1 MQLGFMAANRTLM
14 LSMAVVSGLW
24 FGSAAA
30 LDRNGAIDAAKRQ
43 VKDRCTAA
51 TFCTFTAK
59 QERDKWHVRVDFTKR
74 DSPQEKSGGHVIFI
88 LDATGRVIGRVE

>member
-1 MQLGFMAANRTLM
+1 LTAAVRTLVFCI
-14 LSMAVVSGLW
+14 AAVSGLW
-24 FGSAAA
+24 VLPAAA

-51 TFCTFTAK
+51 TFCTFTAR
-59 QERDKWHVRVDFTKR
+59 QEKDKWHVRVDFNKPNTPDK
-74 DSPQEKSGGHVIFI
+74 PGAASGGHAIFI